1 MSLKTSE
8 LVAVMETV
16 MRNEYLSQKKTP
28 LPTLGGE
35 DRKLLLT
42 AIAGGVLQYLESK
55 QNELISTIKLQ
66 EATTGGTEETYKVTS
81 LDLNIV
87 P

>member
-1 MSLKTSE
+1 MSLKTGE

-35 DRKLLLT
+35 DRKLLFT

-55 QNELISTIKLQ
+55 QKEVISTITLKV
-66 EATTGGTEETYKVTS
+66 GTAEETYTVTN
-81 LDLNIV
+81 LDLNIG

>member
-35 DRKLLLT
+35 DRKLLFT

-55 QNELISTIKLQ
+55 QKEVISTITLKV
-66 EATTGGTEETYKVTS
+66 GTAEETYTVTN
-81 LDLNIV
+81 LDLNIG